1 LVGDIQVTA
10 LDGDIQATDGDTQV
24 MVGDTQ
30 DTVGDIQATDGDT
43 QVTVGDTQDTGTG
56 MVQITPTTTAEE
68 VHLMVDRTT
77 ITLET
82 ILILEM
88 EQQVE
93 TTLILETV

>member
-1 LVGDIQVTA
+1 LVGGIQVTV
-10 LDGDIQATDGDTQV
+10 LDGDIQVTDGDTQV
-24 MVGDTQ
+24 MVGDIQVMAGGTQ
-30 DTVGDIQATDGDT
+30 DMDGDIQVTVGDIQDM
-43 QVTVGDTQDTGTG
+43 G

-93 TTLILETV
+93 TTLILETA